1 VDSGV
6 TILNDEEKKEFE
18 EFIKAKRN
26 AVWDGVE
33 RRSGIDR
40 RRGVERRDDHDSAAQ
55 FRQDVDREYRAE
67 IRWLRDEEA
76 RKDLELS
83 ALKTEIIRLQEW
95 QKNQENTLAAAE
107 IVVNAGTVFKY
118 VVAVIIGLT
127 GLIGGIALSMDA
139 LRAWLR

>member
-1 VDSGV
+1 
-6 TILNDEEKKEFE
+6 
-18 EFIKAKRN
+18 
-26 AVWDGVE
+26 
-33 RRSGIDR
+33 
-40 RRGVERRDDHDSAAQ
+40 
-55 FRQDVDREYRAE
+55 
-67 IRWLRDEEA
+67 
-76 RKDLELS
+76 LELS

-107 IVVNAGTVFKY
+107 IVVNAGTVVKY